1 MLKRLYVDNFKCL
14 VNFDFE
20 LRDVRVGCLV
30 GPNGSGKSAIFNVL
44 QGIQGFLSGDM
55 VGDAFPSWTCTRWS
69 QRDRQHFELDVIGP
83 RGTPFHYDLVV
94 HHDQTSRRS
103 LVERESVAAE
113 GRLLY
118 EQTGDGISLYGD
130 VPATSPRTTFPG
142 DPRRSFLPL
151 LQPRADDKLLM
162 EFKEWLGCLW
172 LFALRPADLSP
183 EATGEAEILSTDGR
197 NFVSWYRT
205 ILQEAPETVNQ
216 IWKDLSPIVSGLQ
229 AIKLQKIG
237 LESRLLLLD
246 CIVAGRPF
254 SLATGELS
262 DGQRILLL
270 LYAILH
276 VLAPKA
282 SLIVFDEPDNFVAED
297 EIQPWL
303 SRMREAIL
311 EANRGSLLAISH
323 HHRVID
329 YLAADGAW
337 EVRRTDDGPARLQEV
352 QIPRE
357 TGLSASEYL
366 RLGVPHA
373 E

>member
-1 MLKRLYVDNFKCL
+1 MLKRLYVDNYKCL
-14 VNFDFE
+14 VNFE
-20 LRDVRVGCLV
+20 LGLVRVGCLV

-44 QGIQGFLSGDM
+44 QGLQGFLSGSM
-55 VGDAFPSWTCTRWS
+55 AGDAFPSWTCTRWS
-69 QRDRQHFELDVIGP
+69 QRDRQRFELDVIGLQ
-83 RGTPFHYDLVV
+83 GTAFHYDLVV
-94 HHDQTSRRS
+94 RHDQSSRRS
-103 LVERESVAAE
+103 LVEHESVSTE

-130 VPATSPRTTFPG
+130 GPSTAPKTNFPG

-151 LQPRADDKLLM
+151 LQPRADNQLLM
-162 EFKEWLGCLW
+162 EFKEWLARLW
-172 LFALRPADLSP
+172 LFALRPADVSP
-183 EATGEAEILSTDGR
+183 EAAGEAEILSTDGS
-197 NFVSWYRT
+197 NFVAWYRT
-205 ILQEAPETVNQ
+205 ILQESPETVNQ
-216 IWKDLSPIVSGLQ
+216 IWRDLSPVVPGLQ
-229 AIKLQKIG
+229 SIKLQKIG

-246 CIVAGRPF
+246 CVVAGRPF

-262 DGQRILLL
+262 DGQRVLLL

-282 SLIVFDEPDNFVAED
+282 SLIVFDEPDNFVAEE

-303 SRMREAIL
+303 SRMRDAIL
-311 EANRGSLLAISH
+311 DANRGSLLAISH

-337 EVRRTDDGPARLQEV
+337 EVRRTDDGPSRLEEV
-352 QIPRE
+352 QVPRD

-373 E
+373 K